1 MRYAFQTNRYINA
14 SQLTLRKMLGI
25 WTEAK
30 ALAIDISFGTQ
41 Y

>member
-1 MRYAFQTNRYINA
+1 
-14 SQLTLRKMLGI
+14 MLGI

-41 Y
+41 YLGTHLTQNDWHLD